1 MRDYRRFELHKGNK
15 EKFWEIK
22 RYDKNLYF
30 REGNIKRKTGEKD
43 PTVKRE
49 EKKDFRQAQLAYDK
63 EIQRKLGLG
72 YIEVDKA
79 SDPSD
84 EVEFNAI
91 RLVSLDNQHTLEL
104 NESEATKI
112 LNFMVDKLVFD
123 KHVDVLDISKW
134 QKRTLFRSNY
144 QSMDEIDPLSE
155 DYRTYFD
162 KWLSLSERDRDYNE
176 EEMIPLFKYT
186 DPQYWIVTA
195 GECQQI
201 IQSIQKEINKRR
213 EVLDDSDKK
222 SSPYFRLKEKW
233 LKFHLD
239 AQKVGGYKVVPC
251 SLQFHSVKHGHTH
264 FMDNRSW
271 NDIYNRLLAL
281 DIWDESTP
289 AYQQLDYA
297 SVEEHLEDQ
306 LLSDWNIEDI
316 PFSPD
321 SSTQENVLQQ
331 MLLIENDINQA
342 YRDLLQAKSPKK
354 DFSEATILDSGF
366 RWNATNVKDLAKVI
380 NSMDADVFA
389 EQLAD
394 YHSEEIRE
402 RAEQE
407 CEDGNIDIETQRII
421 NEILNDACHLI
432 NFAHQ
437 NIHNTE
443 EELLPSDEHTRSDV
457 FNLSLLERVIVVLKD
472 LYPDILDFE
481 VESEEQ
487 ILVDYTYRPSSLD
500 EELMESWRHLLP
512 DAVDC
517 ISLLEEYFNFSCV
530 QESLADAYPT
540 AKELILECLKDTEDA
555 MKFNS
560 ELSSLRR
567 KTLATESNSLG
578 KVLLYK
584 ITDLSEPWVLTATEL
599 SVIIEAV
606 YQAEENNGSIL
617 ALMKFFNTA
626 ADSDGATLIHTDNH

>member
-30 REGNIKRKTGEKD
+30 REGNIKRKAGEKD

-49 EKKDFRQAQLAYDK
+49 EKKDFRQAQLSYDK

-72 YIEVDKA
+72 YVEVYKA
-79 SDPSD
+79 SEPSE
-84 EVEFNAI
+84 EVQFNAI
-91 RLVSLDNQHTLEL
+91 RLVSLDSKHTLEL

-123 KHVDVLDISKW
+123 KHIDVLDISKW
-134 QKRTLFRSNY
+134 EKRTLFRSNY
-144 QSMDEIDPLSE
+144 QSMDEIDALSE

-176 EEMIPLFKYT
+176 EETIPLFKYT

-195 GECQQI
+195 DECQQI

-213 EVLDDSDKK
+213 DLLNETDKK
-222 SSPYFRLKEKW
+222 SSPYFRLKETW
-233 LKFHLD
+233 LQFHLN
-239 AQKVGGYKVVPC
+239 AQKSGGYKVVPC
-251 SLQFHSVKHGHTH
+251 SLQFHSLKHGHTF

-289 AYQQLDYA
+289 AYQQLDYT

-306 LLSDWNIEDI
+306 LLADWNIEDI
-316 PFSPD
+316 PFSPE

-331 MLLIENDINQA
+331 MLLIENEINQA

-380 NSMDADVFA
+380 NSMDADIFA

-394 YHSEEIRE
+394 YHNEEIRE

-457 FNLSLLERVIVVLKD
+457 FNLSMLERVIVVLKD
-472 LYPDILDFE
+472 LYPEILDFE

-500 EELMESWRHLLP
+500 DELMESWRHLLP

-517 ISLLEEYFNFSCV
+517 ISLLEEYLKFSLV
-530 QESLADAYPT
+530 QASLSDTYPT
-540 AKELILECLKDTEDA
+540 AQELVLECLQETKDA
-555 MKFNS
+555 MKFSS

-567 KTLATESNSLG
+567 KTLAIESNSLG

-606 YQAEENNGSIL
+606 YQAEDKNESIL

-626 ADSDGATLIHTDNH
+626 ADSGGATLLHTDNH